1 MAKYAGRPV
10 VLIEPHVVEGRGI
23 LRPHHR
29 AGDVGDDI
37 GDVGAAVDDAD
48 ARRIKFRPGLVG
60 EPGEQT
66 VVGRMLGSAEPEER
80 LALGERVAVEQELL
94 PSVSSAGSAAR
105 SNACR
110 GSRHSSG
117 CCPSLR

>member
-1 MAKYAGRPV
+1 MAKYARRPV
-10 VLIEPHVVEGRGI
+10 VLIEPHVVEGGGI

-29 AGDVGDDI
+29 TGDVGDDV

-66 VVGRMLGSAEPEER
+66 MVGRMLGSAEPEER
-80 LALGERVAVEQELL
+80 LALGEGVPVEQELF
-94 PSVSSAGSAAR
+94 SCVFFR
-105 SNACR
+105 RR
-110 GSRHSSG
+110 GRDE
-117 CCPSLR
+117 

>member
-1 MAKYAGRPV
+1 MAKYARRPV

-29 AGDVGDDI
+29 TGDVGDDV

-66 VVGRMLGSAEPEER
+66 MVGRMLGRAEPEER
-80 LALGERVAVEQELL
+80 LALGQGVPVEQELF
-94 PSVSSAGSAAR
+94 SCVFFR
-105 SNACR
+105 RR
-110 GSRHSSG
+110 GRDE
-117 CCPSLR
+117 